1 MVPMSPT
8 LSDPVPAGD
17 GFTRR
22 ATALTAAV
30 RATSPL
36 IQCATNQVVANFTA
50 NVLLAAGP
58 APAMVDVPGEAGE
71 FAAIASA
78 LLVNLGTPHEAQR
91 VGMLEAVGAA
101 TVHGTPWVLDPVAAG
116 AVGLRT
122 RFAHELLTHSPAV
135 VRGNA
140 SEILALAG
148 TGSGGRGVDATD
160 DVDAAVPG
168 AVRLALTATRHDG
181 AAPTRVVAVSG
192 AADLITDGRDVIRV
206 GGGSEL
212 LTRVTG
218 GGCALG
224 AIIAAFVATGRV
236 ERMTDVESVAAAHA
250 FYSAAAERAAAGTPG
265 PGSFQAAF
273 LDALA
278 TVTPAD
284 IGAFVGGHARV
295 ARVQDAAEPIGQN
308 PRGAD
313 AGDTR

>member
-8 LSDPVPAGD
+8 LSDPAPAD
-17 GFTRR
+17 AGFIQR
-22 ATALTAAV
+22 AAELTSAV
-30 RATSPL
+30 RETSPL

-50 NVLLAAGP
+50 NVLLASGP

-78 LLVNLGTPHEAQR
+78 TLINLGTPHEAQR
-91 VGMLEAVGAA
+91 VGMLEAVAA
-101 TVHGTPWVLDPVAAG
+101 AAAHGTPWVLDPVAAG
-116 AVGLRT
+116 PLTLRT

-160 DVDAAVPG
+160 DVDASVPG
-168 AVRLALTATRHDG
+168 AVRLALTANGHDG
-181 AAPTRVVAVSG
+181 AAPARVVAVSG
-192 AADLITDGRDVIRV
+192 ATDLITDGRDAIRV

-224 AIIAAFVATGRV
+224 AIIAAFVAAGRAS
-236 ERMTDVESVAAAHA
+236 SVSDLEAAAIAHA
-250 FYSAAAERAAAGTPG
+250 FYSEAAERAAERAAG

-278 TVTPAD
+278 AVTPD
-284 IGAFVGGHARV
+284 DVGAFVGARV
-295 ARVQDAAEPIGQN
+295 STAVVLGGEDP
-308 PRGAD
+308 
-313 AGDTR
+313 AGGMG